1 MVDADDTADRRR
13 RVRIAA
19 LVGFTFAMAVIG
31 VIYLTITPPEPG
43 GRKPGFAALY
53 MDNATKADLVL
64 VRGDGQAYA
73 TLAQDPLL
81 ADQTTFLGNR
91 ATFAYFAN
99 RPVFPFLGWV
109 LSAGQPAL
117 VPLALSVVVGLA
129 TAAALAG
136 AVTLV
141 QEQYP
146 DRREL
151 WALGILL
158 LPGSLTGIV
167 WVEPGMLGLAFAV
180 WGVVWWLRGDEH
192 RWLAVALFVGAVLSR
207 ETMLLVPL
215 ALALHGLV
223 IGRRPL
229 RAFLPLLVVPAVMLA
244 WSQLVRWR
252 VGVGP
257 ERFGMHQ
264 NIRPPFVG
272 LVDGFG
278 RWELQEWA
286 VFVLAVLLFGLLLA
300 RHARDL
306 CTWIAVAFILF
317 SLVAGAYVWETWEGF
332 GRVFLPA
339 FAFGLLPLLPRRE
352 GAPAA
357 APGATA
363 AP

>member
-1 MVDADDTADRRR
+1 MSEAEVDAGRR
-13 RVRIAA
+13 RVRVAA
-19 LVGFTFAMAVIG
+19 LVGFVVAMGVIG

-43 GRKPGFAALY
+43 AKKPGFAALY

-81 ADQTTFLGNR
+81 TDQTTFLGNR

-99 RPVFPFLGWV
+99 RPLFPFLGWV
-109 LSAGQPAL
+109 LSGGQPAL
-117 VPLALSVVVGLA
+117 VPLALSVVVALG
-129 TAAALAG
+129 TAATMAG

-146 DRREL
+146 DRRAL

-167 WVEPGMLGLAFAV
+167 WVEPGMLGLAFAM
-180 WGVVWWLRGDEH
+180 WGVVWWLRGPSH
-192 RWLAVALFVGAVLSR
+192 RWLAVGLFVGAVLAR
-207 ETMLLVPL
+207 ETMVLVPI

-223 IGRRPL
+223 VRRERL
-229 RAFLPLLVVPAVMLA
+229 RTFLPLFVVPAVMLA

-272 LVDGFG
+272 LVDGFT

-286 VFVLAVLLFGLLLA
+286 VFVLAALLFGLLIA
-300 RHARDL
+300 RHRRDL
-306 CTWIAVAFILF
+306 CTWIALAFLAF
-317 SLVAGAYVWETWEGF
+317 SMVAGAYVWETWEGF

-339 FAFGLLPLLPRRE
+339 FAFGLLPLLPVRD
-352 GAPAA
+352 AA
-357 APGATA
+357 AEA
-363 AP
+363 ASVQPAGL